1 MARAHEHLASARYAE
16 AAGAFRAVLRIDPN
30 EFQAHFGLADALV
43 ARGQHAEAVE
53 GLVTAAESCTAR
65 EDHGAALMLYG
76 KALAVDPMRLELH
89 LDVAMAEAA
98 LGRTEAAQSRLE
110 HLAEVY
116 MQAGRTDEAAE
127 VYRTLAGWEGDGEE
141 VEAEPAQPPREAVPM
156 MVGTSETVVISTI
169 LITPD
174 GQLLQLPI
182 EQQSQAWAPASGD
195 TVPPVPAELL
205 EVVHSAPI
213 DLAEGQEV
221 EDVER
226 TVVGYPPPPPSLPEN
241 YESAAHTVNR
251 SQLEAAVVAALDNL
265 AQLEEED
272 MTLIMQRL
280 PPQAKSGAPRSR
292 SAESRLPEFVTRSR
306 MPKPELPPE
315 PPAETFDDELGAE
328 ALEADADLA
337 TDADELDDRAQVVAE
352 RAAES
357 KLRLNPAPRPVA
369 KPTPVPTVGK
379 ASAPLGAGKPAAGKP
394 AAGKPAAGKP
404 VASKG
409 AVASKASA
417 PLGTGKPSP
426 VSPASRGAA
435 ASSRPAAAS
444 GRASA
449 PAGASKPAAAPART
463 SASASASKAGP
474 ARPSP
479 VTPAAKATAPASKP
493 AATPA
498 RASAPT
504 GASKPAAAPARA
516 GTPASASKPAPA
528 TSKPAPLASGPA
540 RPAAGPA
547 PRSGSGSA
555 SSPPAEASK
564 PTRPNNP
571 LAERLRRRAGLQKPD
586 AAPGRP
592 AEPRPT
598 EPITVRSPS
607 RLPPIDKSKKK

>member
-1 MARAHEHLASARYAE
+1 M
-16 AAGAFRAVLRIDPN
+16 
-30 EFQAHFGLADALV
+30 
-43 ARGQHAEAVE
+43 
-53 GLVTAAESCTAR
+53 TAAESCTAR

-127 VYRTLAGWEGDGEE
+127 VYRCIAGWEGDGEE
-141 VEAEPAQPPREAVPM
+141 VEAAPVAPQRSTQVPTSGPAQPPREAVPM

-280 PPQAKSGAPRSR
+280 PPQAKSGVPRSR

-306 MPKPELPPE
+306 MPKPELPPA
-315 PPAETFDDELGAE
+315 PPAETFDDDLGAD
-328 ALEADADLA
+328 ADLEADADLA
-337 TDADELDDRAQVVAE
+337 TDADALDDRAQVVAE
-352 RAAES
+352 PAAES
-357 KLRLNPAPRPVA
+357 KLRINPAPRPAA

-379 ASAPLGAGKPAAGKP
+379 ASAPLGAGIDRR
-394 AAGKPAAGKP
+394 
-404 VASKG
+404 
-409 AVASKASA
+409 
-417 PLGTGKPSP
+417 
-426 VSPASRGAA
+426 RGA
-435 ASSRPAAAS
+435 RE
-444 GRASA
+444 
-449 PAGASKPAAAPART
+449 
-463 SASASASKAGP
+463 
-474 ARPSP
+474 
-479 VTPAAKATAPASKP
+479 
-493 AATPA
+493 
-498 RASAPT
+498 
-504 GASKPAAAPARA
+504 
-516 GTPASASKPAPA
+516 
-528 TSKPAPLASGPA
+528 
-540 RPAAGPA
+540 
-547 PRSGSGSA
+547 
-555 SSPPAEASK
+555 PP
-564 PTRPNNP
+564 
-571 LAERLRRRAGLQKPD
+571 RRRD
-586 AAPGRP
+586 
-592 AEPRPT
+592 
-598 EPITVRSPS
+598 PS
-607 RLPPIDKSKKK
+607 DVDRARRRVPVCRVARHRRRRHP